1 MIKVYF
7 GHRKD
12 TVYNI
17 DVYFDNIYEKEWFDD
32 EFVQSMLLDVD
43 HSKCTGCAC
52 IVNQIF
58 GQITPEEISGGVK
71 ALIVLYKTDTV
82 VDLVNCGENCQ
93 SWISKIASMKD
104 IEVDMSGVDLTFKNY
119 DISGIC
125 LNDNS
130 TIADYK
136 DWILKMVYFFIII
149 GVLYQ
154 YVNHYNQCVCKLGR

>member
-17 DVYFDNIYEKEWFDD
+17 DVYFDNIYGKEWFDD

-43 HSKCTGCAC
+43 HSKCTGCAS
-52 IVNQIF
+52 IVNPIF

-119 DISGIC
+119 GISGIC

-136 DWILKMVYFFIII
+136 DWILKMVYFI
-149 GVLYQ
+149 
-154 YVNHYNQCVCKLGR
+154 

>member
-32 EFVQSMLLDVD
+32 EFVQSMLLDID
-43 HSKCTGCAC
+43 HSKCTGCAS
-52 IVNQIF
+52 IVNPIF

-71 ALIVLYKTDTV
+71 ALIVLYKTDAA
-82 VDLVNCGENCQ
+82 VDLINCGENCQ
-93 SWISKIASMKD
+93 AWIAKIASMKD
-104 IEVDMSGVDLTFKNY
+104 IEIDMSGVDLTFKNY
-119 DISGIC
+119 DINGIC

-130 TIADYK
+130 TITDYK
-136 DWILKMVYFFIII
+136 DWILKMVYFI
-149 GVLYQ
+149 
-154 YVNHYNQCVCKLGR
+154 

>member
-1 MIKVYF
+1 MLKVYF
-7 GHRKD
+7 GHRRD

-17 DVYFDNIYEKEWFDD
+17 DVYFDNTYEIEWFDD
-32 EFVQSMLLDVD
+32 KFVQAILKDVD
-43 HSKCTGCAC
+43 HSECTNYSN
-52 IVNQIF
+52 IVNPIL
-58 GQITPEEISGGVK
+58 GQIIPEKISGGVK

-104 IEVDMSGVDLTFKNY
+104 IEIDMSGVDLTFKNY
-119 DISGIC
+119 GISGIC

-136 DWILKMVYFFIII
+136 DWIRSMVFF
-149 GVLYQ
+149 L
-154 YVNHYNQCVCKLGR
+154 

>member
-1 MIKVYF
+1 MLKVYF
-7 GHRKD
+7 GHRRD

-17 DVYFDNIYEKEWFDD
+17 DVYFDNTYEKEWFDD
-32 EFVQSMLLDVD
+32 KFVQAILKDVD
-43 HSKCTGCAC
+43 HSECTNYSN
-52 IVNQIF
+52 IVNPIL
-58 GQITPEEISGGVK
+58 GQIIPEKISGGVK

-119 DISGIC
+119 VINGIC

-136 DWILKMVYFFIII
+136 DWIRSMVFF
-149 GVLYQ
+149 L
-154 YVNHYNQCVCKLGR
+154 

>member
-1 MIKVYF
+1 MLKVYF
-7 GHRKD
+7 GHRRD

-17 DVYFDNIYEKEWFDD
+17 DVYFDNTYEKEWFDD
-32 EFVQSMLLDVD
+32 KFVQAMLKDVD
-43 HSKCTGCAC
+43 HSECTNYSN
-52 IVNQIF
+52 IVNPIL
-58 GQITPEEISGGVK
+58 GQIIPEKISGGVK

-119 DISGIC
+119 GIIGIC
-125 LNDNS
+125 LNENS

-136 DWILKMVYFFIII
+136 DWIRSMVFF
-149 GVLYQ
+149 L
-154 YVNHYNQCVCKLGR
+154 

>member
-17 DVYFDNIYEKEWFDD
+17 DVYFDNVYEKGWFDD

-43 HSKCTGCAC
+43 HSKCAGCAS
-52 IVNQIF
+52 IVNPIF

-71 ALIVLYKTDTV
+71 ALIVLYKTDAV

-119 DISGIC
+119 GISGIC

-136 DWILKMVYFFIII
+136 DWILKMVYFI
-149 GVLYQ
+149 
-154 YVNHYNQCVCKLGR
+154 

>member
-1 MIKVYF
+1 
-7 GHRKD
+7 
-12 TVYNI
+12 
-17 DVYFDNIYEKEWFDD
+17 
-32 EFVQSMLLDVD
+32 MLKDVD
-43 HSKCTGCAC
+43 HSECTNYSN
-52 IVNQIF
+52 IVNPIL
-58 GQITPEEISGGVK
+58 GQIIPEKISGGVK

-119 DISGIC
+119 GINGIC

-136 DWILKMVYFFIII
+136 DWIRSMVFF
-149 GVLYQ
+149 L
-154 YVNHYNQCVCKLGR
+154 

>member
-1 MIKVYF
+1 MLKVYF
-7 GHRKD
+7 GHRRD

-17 DVYFDNIYEKEWFDD
+17 DVYFDNTYEKEWFDD
-32 EFVQSMLLDVD
+32 KFVQAMLKDVD
-43 HSKCTGCAC
+43 YSECTNYSN
-52 IVNQIF
+52 IVNPIL
-58 GQITPEEISGGVK
+58 GQIIPEKISGGVK

-119 DISGIC
+119 GINGIC

-136 DWILKMVYFFIII
+136 DWIRSMVFF
-149 GVLYQ
+149 L
-154 YVNHYNQCVCKLGR
+154 

>member
-12 TVYNI
+12 TIYNI

>member
-1 MIKVYF
+1 MLKVYF
-7 GHRKD
+7 GHRRD

-17 DVYFDNIYEKEWFDD
+17 DVYFDNTYEKEWFDD
-32 EFVQSMLLDVD
+32 KFVQAILKDVD
-43 HSKCTGCAC
+43 HSECTNYSN
-52 IVNQIF
+52 IVNPIL
-58 GQITPEEISGGVK
+58 GQIIPEKISGGVK

-104 IEVDMSGVDLTFKNY
+104 IEFDMSGVDLTFKNY
-119 DISGIC
+119 GISGIC

-136 DWILKMVYFFIII
+136 DWIRSMVFF
-149 GVLYQ
+149 L
-154 YVNHYNQCVCKLGR
+154 